1 MADLG
6 RILIAD
12 NDETFLRSTADW
24 LRAKGYEC
32 DCVPDAAKA
41 AEKLTSNDYVLL
53 IADTE
58 IPGNSEL
65 QLIRDMPS
73 IAEGVP
79 VILVTNRPSLRSAIR
94 AVELPVQA
102 YIVKPLDFEKEL
114 LTRVRIA
121 VKQFQLYRSV
131 HSIKQRL
138 QGWYDGLVSIEELLA
153 LPQVKS
159 DSQKTLSVS
168 LDAFLELTYQNILGA
183 MSDLKHLTRAF
194 GGNIVRNEP
203 CHLLSCPRLSLLA
216 DGLAETIE
224 VLEKSK
230 SAFKSKN
237 LGQIRK
243 KLESL
248 LTAE

>member
-12 NDETFLRSTADW
+12 NDETFLRSITDF
-24 LRAKGYEC
+24 LRAKGYQC
-32 DCVPDAAKA
+32 DCAPDAAEA
-41 AEKLTSNDYVLL
+41 AEKLACNDYVLL

-58 IPGNSEL
+58 IPGNTEL
-65 QLIRDMPS
+65 QLIRDMLA

-79 VILVTNRPSLRSAIR
+79 VILVTSRPSLRSAIR
-94 AVELPVQA
+94 AVELPIQA
-102 YIVKPLDFEKEL
+102 YLVKPLNFEKEL
-114 LTRVRIA
+114 LTHIHIA

-131 HSIKQRL
+131 RSIKQRL
-138 QGWYDGLVSIEELLA
+138 QGWHNGLVGIEEL
-153 LPQVKS
+153 VKS
-159 DSQKTLSVS
+159 DSRKVLSVS
-168 LDAFLELTYQNILGA
+168 LDAFLELTFQNILGA
-183 MSDLKHLTRAF
+183 LSDLKHLTRTF
-194 GGNIVRNEP
+194 GGNSTQNEP
-203 CHLLSCPRLSLLA
+203 CHLLNCPRLSLLA

-237 LGQIRK
+237 LGEIRK

-248 LTAE
+248 LTAD